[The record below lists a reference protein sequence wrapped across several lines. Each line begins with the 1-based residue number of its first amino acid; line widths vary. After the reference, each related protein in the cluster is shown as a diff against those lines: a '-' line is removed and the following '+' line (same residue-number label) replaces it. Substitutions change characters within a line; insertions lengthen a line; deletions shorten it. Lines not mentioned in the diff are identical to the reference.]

1 MNEHST
7 LQPGDR
13 VVALSSLACSVGI
26 VSALAAAISY
36 LVVYAVPDVFT
47 ILIVL
52 VPALTI
58 GLFVG
63 WLASMRYVTGCNTT
77 IVKHGRAGVPATIR
91 AALAVAAAI
100 AIIFILVV
108 KLGIGFDGSLFGLIA
123 TITIPAIAIAS
134 GWALLASLA

>member
-13 VVALSSLACSVGI
+13 VVALSSLAFSVGI

-36 LVVYAVPDVFT
+36 LVIYSVPDLLT
-47 ILIVL
+47 ILIL
-52 VPALTI
+52 FVPALMI
-58 GLFVG
+58 GLLVG
-63 WLASMRYVTGCNTT
+63 WLASRRYVTGGNTT
-77 IVKHGRAGVPATIR
+77 IVKHGRAGVPVTIR
-91 AALAVAAAI
+91 AALPVASAI
-100 AIIFILVV
+100 AVIFILVV
-108 KLGIGFDGSLFGLIA
+108 KLGFGFDGSLFGLVA